1 MKKNARISGSSS
13 LRLLFF
19 LVAVISSAI
28 VSAVETPEKPTS
40 PAPAKGEGSELTWYA
55 MALGQ
60 LAGRPVVGHFWS
72 KGSKLR
78 AETVI
83 FGRPVLTLVDSEYY
97 YTIDVLNGTGLA
109 IQRSAVSIAEDASRT
124 RPFATEWD
132 EMSEAGGEKV
142 RSEKFGSQEAEV
154 WRLTNVSGRRT
165 IWVSTEVPRLVMRVE
180 TYDRDSSETES
191 VEYVNWQYGLP
202 IPDPFFQP
210 GPGIRIRRM
219 EYGKYVAAA
228 RKGPVGPAP
237 PLYRYLLHG
246 RKKPSQ

>member
-1 MKKNARISGSSS
+1 LKNHVRISSS

-19 LVAVISSAI
+19 LIAVISSAI

-40 PAPAKGEGSELTWYA
+40 PAPAKDVNSESTWYA

-72 KGSKLR
+72 KGFKLR

-83 FGRPVLTLVDSEYY
+83 FGRPILTLVDTKYY

-109 IQRSAVSIAEDASRT
+109 IQRSPVSIAEDASRT

-142 RSEKFGSQEAEV
+142 RSEKIGSQETEV

-180 TYDRDSSETES
+180 TYDRDSSETER
-191 VEYVNWQYGLP
+191 VEYVNWQYGLA
-202 IPDPFFQP
+202 IPDSFFQP
-210 GPGIRIRRM
+210 GPEIRIRRM

>member
-1 MKKNARISGSSS
+1 MKKRVRILGSSS
-13 LRLLFF
+13 IHFFFF
-19 LVAVISSAI
+19 LIAVVSSAI
-28 VSAVETPEKPTS
+28 VSAAETPSKTTP
-40 PAPAKGEGSELTWYA
+40 PAPAKDVSAEPTWYA

-60 LAGRPVVGHFWS
+60 LAGRPLVGHFWS
-72 KGSKLR
+72 KGVKLR

-83 FGRPVLTLVDSEYY
+83 FGRPILTLVDSKYY
-97 YTIDVLNGTGLA
+97 YTIDVMNRTGLA
-109 IQRSAVSIAEDASRT
+109 IQRSPASIAEDAIRT

-142 RSEKFGSQEAEV
+142 RSEKNGSQEIEV

-165 IWVSTEVPRLVMRVE
+165 IWVSAETPRLVMRVE
-180 TYDRDSSETES
+180 TYDRDSSKTEG
-191 VEYVNWQYGLP
+191 VEYVNWQYGLAL
-202 IPDPFFQP
+202 PDYFFEA
-210 GPGIRIRRM
+210 GPEIRIRRM
-219 EYGKYVAAA
+219 EYEKYVAAA

>member
-1 MKKNARISGSSS
+1 MKKHARITGSSS
-13 LRLLFF
+13 VQLLFF
-19 LVAVISSAI
+19 LIAVISSAI
-28 VSAVETPEKPTS
+28 VSAVETPEEPTS
-40 PAPAKGEGSELTWYA
+40 APPAKDAAPEPTWYA

-72 KGSKLR
+72 KGPRLR

-83 FGRPVLTLVDSEYY
+83 FGRPILTLVDKKYY
-97 YTIDVLNGTGLA
+97 YTIDVMDGTGLA
-109 IQRSAVSIAEDASRT
+109 IQRSPVSIAEDAGRT
-124 RPFATEWD
+124 RPFAIEWD
-132 EMSEAGGEKV
+132 EMSDAGGEKV
-142 RSEKFGSQEAEV
+142 RSEKIGSQETEV

-165 IWVSTEVPRLVMRVE
+165 IWVSPQAPRLVMRVE
-180 TYDRDSSETES
+180 TYDRDSSGTEG
-191 VEYVNWQYGLP
+191 VEYLNWQYGLA
-202 IPDPFFQP
+202 IPDEFFQP